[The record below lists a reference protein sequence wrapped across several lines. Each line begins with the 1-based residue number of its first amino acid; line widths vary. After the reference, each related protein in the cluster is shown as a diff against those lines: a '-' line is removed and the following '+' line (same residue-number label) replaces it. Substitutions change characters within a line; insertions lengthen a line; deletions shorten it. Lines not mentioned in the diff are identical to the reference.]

1 MEHPQP
7 SIYVG
12 LKILEMIDLTPRLK
26 LQLVYQRTFLAP
38 SLAGRQALPDLD
50 RTDLA

>member
-1 MEHPQP
+1 MEHPLA

-12 LKILEMIDLTPRLK
+12 LKILGMIDLTPKLK
-26 LQLVYQRTFLAP
+26 LELVYQRTFSAP
-38 SLAGRQALPDLD
+38 SLASRQVPCSR